1 MSSFFAQLNR
11 VLSSSELAREKT
23 KDYRNIVMIQVTIVV
38 FGLTLSG
45 PIFEDSTSEL
55 SKFII
60 SVFSLFGAVYTYLL
74 CDLLRNFTRNKP
86 LLVVIFTLLAVTVT
100 IGILAEFPYYKIIN
114 IPNRQALLLTVH
126 GLLFPIEI
134 TVIAFAI
141 RDIFSGSHL
150 TPDKLWGA
158 ACVYLMVGISFGS
171 LYDLLSISNP
181 GSLGK
186 TIELG
191 FPNYSE
197 CVNYSFCVLGGMDTG
212 LEPVKLIRNV
222 STLEAVWGNLYGMLI
237 IGKLLGLPR
246 MSEIHGPKA
255 E

>member
-1 MSSFFAQLNR
+1 MTNFFSQLR
-11 VLSSSELAREKT
+11 ALSSSELAREKT
-23 KDYRNIVMIQVTIVV
+23 KDYRNIVVIQVLIVV

-45 PIFEDSTSEL
+45 PIFEDSKSEL

-60 SVFSLFGAVYTYLL
+60 TVFSFFGAVYTYLL
-74 CDLLRNFTRNKP
+74 CDLLRNFTRNRS
-86 LLVVIFTLLAVTVT
+86 LLIVIFLLLAMTVG
-100 IGILAEFPYYKIIN
+100 IGILAEFPYYHLID

-141 RDIFSGSHL
+141 RDIFTGSHL

-171 LYDLLSISNP
+171 LYDLLTIANP
-181 GSLGK
+181 GGLGK
-186 TIELG
+186 DIELG

-197 CVNYSFCVLGGMDTG
+197 CVNFSFCILGGMDTG
-212 LEPVKLIRNV
+212 LEPIKLIRNI

-246 MSEIHGPKA
+246 FEEKQA
-255 E
+255 

>member
-186 TIELG
+186 AIELG

>member
-1 MSSFFAQLNR
+1 MASFFSQLNR
-11 VLSSSELAREKT
+11 VLSSSELEKEKT
-23 KDYRNIVMIQVTIVV
+23 KDYRNVVIIQVTIVV

-55 SKFII
+55 SKLVI
-60 SVFSLFGAVYTYLL
+60 SIFSFFGAVYTYLL

-86 LLVVIFTLLAVTVT
+86 LLIVIFTLLSITIG
-100 IGILAEFPYYKIIN
+100 IGILAEFPYYHIIN

-126 GLLFPIEI
+126 GFLFPIEI

-141 RDIFSGSHL
+141 RDIFTGSHL

-171 LYDLLSISNP
+171 LYDLLTIANP

-186 TIELG
+186 EIELG

-197 CVNYSFCVLGGMDTG
+197 CVNYSFCMLGGLDSG
-212 LEPVKLIRNV
+212 LEPVKLIRNI
-222 STLEAVWGNLYGMLI
+222 STIEAVWGNLYGMLI

-246 MSEIHGPKA
+246 GEENQAPQP

>member
-1 MSSFFAQLNR
+1 MANFFSQLR
-11 VLSSSELAREKT
+11 ALSSSDLAREKT
-23 KDYRNIVMIQVTIVV
+23 KDYRNIVVIQVLIVV

-45 PIFEDSTSEL
+45 PIFEDSKSEL

-60 SVFSLFGAVYTYLL
+60 TVFSFFGAVYTYLL
-74 CDLLRNFTRNKP
+74 CDLLRNFTRNRS
-86 LLVVIFTLLAVTVT
+86 LLMVVFTLLALTVG
-100 IGILAEFPYYKIIN
+100 IGILAEFPYYHIID
-114 IPNRQALLLTVH
+114 IPNRPALLLTVH

-141 RDIFSGSHL
+141 RDIFTGSHL

-171 LYDLLSISNP
+171 LYDLLTISNP
-181 GSLGK
+181 AGLGK
-186 TIELG
+186 DIELG

-197 CVNYSFCVLGGMDTG
+197 CVNFSFCILGGMDTG
-212 LEPVKLIRNV
+212 LEPIKLIRNI

-246 MSEIHGPKA
+246 FDEKQGR
-255 E
+255 

>member
-1 MSSFFAQLNR
+1 MSSFFSQLNR

-60 SVFSLFGAVYTYLL
+60 SVFSLFGALYTYLL

-100 IGILAEFPYYKIIN
+100 IGILSEFPYYKVIT

-186 TIELG
+186 PIELG

-246 MSEIHGPKA
+246 MNEIQGPKA